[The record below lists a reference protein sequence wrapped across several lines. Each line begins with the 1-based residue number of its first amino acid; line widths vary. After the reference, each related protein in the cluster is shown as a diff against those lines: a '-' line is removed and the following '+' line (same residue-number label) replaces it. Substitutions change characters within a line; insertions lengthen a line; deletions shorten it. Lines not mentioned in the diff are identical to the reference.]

1 MWRNNN
7 IMKSKLKDVVYQ
19 VAPFYDR
26 ALILSSNNNIVET
39 KHRDVV
45 YHVASFYDGA
55 QTL

>member
-1 MWRNNN
+1 
-7 IMKSKLKDVVYQ
+7 MKSKLKDVVYQ